1 MQVTKRST
9 DGFLEICQ
17 GIAGS
22 SRIVAAFLYG
32 PSVCGYAHAES
43 DLDILLIVSGLG
55 SRLKT
60 YKKSLGGTDAFILAV
75 DQGMFERDVRA
86 GWLGE
91 ITAEKLLIP
100 FDPLVNAEYL
110 WQQEVTMKRRV
121 IWEVLESIALEFPE
135 LSRELSIKP
144 EYFMYESQ
152 MQLAR
157 LFPPVAFRFINML
170 QSDVKDRNVESMMKG
185 YRKALEELSK
195 EKWITFS
202 NGLVRISPKFVSA
215 FKSRKI
221 RLPIFLRAVQ
231 RAAFLH
237 VFSALPR
244 MMTPLGFE
252 EEIYFKTHA
261 DIEKHEDVTLQLE
274 DPKKYLLM
282 STPLG
287 PVPLSDA
294 TTIEEFVRKT
304 VPGNVTFRETKQIG
318 GIFNSVYELTLKRNS
333 HEQRIVVKKFKDW
346 TGFKWFPLTLWSLG
360 TKTFAVLG
368 KSRLEREYAINQY
381 MKNNGLNVPR
391 VLYISLKQS
400 LIFEE
405 YVDGKNLTET
415 IRNIVSAKDSMAG
428 ELELIRETG
437 RKIAET
443 HQIGVSLGDC
453 KPENIIVTRDREICF
468 VDLEQA
474 TRDGDQTWDIAEFL
488 YYSGHYVP
496 PLATADQIVLLAKVF
511 LEGYIERGGDLQT
524 VKKVASPRYTKVFSL
539 FTQPHIML
547 AISTL
552 CRKMNQK

>member
-1 MQVTKRST
+1 M
-9 DGFLEICQ
+9 
-17 GIAGS
+17 
-22 SRIVAAFLYG
+22 VAAFLYG
-32 PSVCGYAHAES
+32 PSVCGYADPNG
-43 DLDILLIVSGLG
+43 DLDILLIVNGLG

-60 YKKSLGGTDAFILAV
+60 YKKSLGDSDAFILAV
-75 DQGMFERDVRA
+75 DQSMFERDVRA

-100 FDPLVNAEYL
+100 YDPLVNADYL
-110 WQQEVTMKRRV
+110 WHQEVAMKRRV
-121 IWEVLESIALEFPE
+121 IWEILESIALEFPE
-135 LSRELSIKP
+135 LSHELSIKQ
-144 EYFMYESQ
+144 EYFMYEAQ

-170 QSDVKDRNVESMMKG
+170 RSDIKDRNVESMMKG
-185 YRKALEELSK
+185 YGKALEELSQ
-195 EKWITFS
+195 EKWITLS
-202 NGLVRISPKFVSA
+202 NGLIRISPEFVSA
-215 FKSRKI
+215 IKSRKI
-221 RLPIFLRAVQ
+221 RIPTFLRVVQ

-237 VFSALPR
+237 VFSALPK

-252 EEIYFKTHA
+252 EEIYFKTHS
-261 DIEKHEDVTLQLE
+261 DVEKHEDITLQLE

-294 TTIEEFVRKT
+294 TTIEEFVRKS
-304 VPGNVTFRETKQIG
+304 VPGNVTFRETRRIG
-318 GIFNSVYELTLKRNS
+318 GIFNSVYELTLKRDN

-381 MKNNGLNVPR
+381 MKNNGLTVPK
-391 VLYISLKQS
+391 VLYISPKQS

-415 IRNIVSAKDSMAG
+415 IRNIVSAKDSMAA

-453 KPENIIVTRDREICF
+453 KPENIIVTRDRGICF

-511 LEGYIERGGDLQT
+511 LEGYIERGGNLQT

-539 FTQPHIML
+539 FTQPHVML

>member
-60 YKKSLGGTDAFILAV
+60 YKKSLGGTDVFILAV

-135 LSRELSIKP
+135 LSHELSIKP

-202 NGLVRISPKFVSA
+202 NGLVRISPKFASA
-215 FKSRKI
+215 IKSRKI
-221 RLPIFLRAVQ
+221 RIPIFLRDVQ

-237 VFSALPR
+237 VFSALPK

-261 DIEKHEDVTLQLE
+261 GIEKHEDVTLQLE

-318 GIFNSVYELTLKRNS
+318 GIFNSVYQLTLKRNS

-391 VLYISLKQS
+391 VLYISPKQS

-547 AISTL
+547 AISNL
-552 CRKMNQK
+552 CRKMKQK

>member
-215 FKSRKI
+215 IKSRKI
-221 RLPIFLRAVQ
+221 RIPIFLRAVQ

-511 LEGYIERGGDLQT
+511 LEGYIEQGGDLQT
-524 VKKVASPRYTKVFSL
+524 VKKAASPRYTKVFSL

>member
-215 FKSRKI
+215 IKSRKI
-221 RLPIFLRAVQ
+221 RIPIFLRAVQ

>member
-135 LSRELSIKP
+135 LSHELSIKP

-185 YRKALEELSK
+185 YRKALEELSQ

-215 FKSRKI
+215 IKSRKI
-221 RLPIFLRAVQ
+221 RIPIFLRAVQ

-261 DIEKHEDVTLQLE
+261 DIEKREDVTLQLE

-415 IRNIVSAKDSMAG
+415 IRNIVSAKDSMEG

-437 RKIAET
+437 RRIAET

>member
-135 LSRELSIKP
+135 LSHELSIKP

-215 FKSRKI
+215 IKSRKI
-221 RLPIFLRAVQ
+221 RIPIFLRAVQ

-261 DIEKHEDVTLQLE
+261 DIEKREDVTLQLE

-524 VKKVASPRYTKVFSL
+524 VKKAASPRYTKVFSL